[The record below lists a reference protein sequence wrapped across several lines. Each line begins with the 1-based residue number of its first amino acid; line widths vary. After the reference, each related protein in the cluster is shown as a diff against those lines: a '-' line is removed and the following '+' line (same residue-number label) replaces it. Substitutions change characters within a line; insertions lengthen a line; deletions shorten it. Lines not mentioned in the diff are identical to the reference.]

1 MSGIC
6 QDGWSRIQGRLR
18 ASVGEDAYMSWFGCL
33 KLEDLRDESVK
44 LSVPT
49 VFLSKWIRSN
59 YAERV
64 LSCLQAEV
72 PDVRRFDIAV
82 RARPLVAFERR
93 APKDAPAAS
102 EKPIRPPARVPYKA
116 PVPASVSAPCSAPCS
131 AADSEPAAIGAADEE
146 SCACAY
152 PRLPRR
158 ISGDDIVRAVAC
170 RYNVSRSDLASASRE
185 MHIVHPRQVAMYLIR
200 TLTGKSFSEI
210 GRRFFGGRDHT
221 SVLHGVSKIKWAIG
235 ERNDKPPAS
244 LHRPCVEID
253 QKLRQ
258 DIESLRRE
266 LLELAG

>member
-18 ASVGEDAYMSWFGCL
+18 ASVGEEAYASWFGRL
-33 KLEDLRDESVK
+33 KLEGVRDERAT

-49 VFLSKWIRSN
+49 AFLKKWIGAHYN
-59 YAERV
+59 ERV

-82 RARPLVAFERR
+82 RARPLVALEQR
-93 APKDAPAAS
+93 APKDVPAAS
-102 EKPIRPPARVPYKA
+102 EKPIRAPVLVPDKA
-116 PVPASVSAPCSAPCS
+116 PVPASVSASCGAPG
-131 AADSEPAAIGAADEE
+131 SEPAAIGAADEE

-185 MHIVHPRQVAMYLIR
+185 MHIVHPRQVAMYLVR
-200 TLTGKSFSEI
+200 TLTRKSFSEI

-221 SVLHGVSKIKWAIG
+221 SVLHGVSKIRWAIG
-235 ERNDKPPAS
+235 ERGDKSPSS
-244 LHRPCVEID
+244 LRRPCVEID
-253 QKLRQ
+253 QKLWQ
-258 DIESLRRE
+258 DIESLKRE
-266 LLELAG
+266 LLELVM